1 MLIRIS
7 LIVAILAA
15 LGAGVVNF
23 VVVKDKIGALTT
35 DRNTQRDGRI
45 SAEGERDKTKK
56 ELAKTQGDL
65 KQTQSQLADANSA
78 RKAAEDTAADQIKR
92 ADDLSDKL
100 AKAAEERDAAQN
112 DLAAYKNT
120 ELTPDQIIK
129 LSSSLKDAQNAIEV
143 ANEEKTVLT
152 RTMGRLKNQLDA
164 LTGTGDHVV
173 TLRADLKGKILVV
186 DPKWDFVVLSIG
198 EDQGVLQDGELL
210 VSRDGKLVAKVVVRS
225 IEKDRCI
232 ANIVPGWKL
241 GEVIEGDEVSPAHPA
256 T

>member
-1 MLIRIS
+1 
-7 LIVAILAA
+7 
-15 LGAGVVNF
+15 
-23 VVVKDKIGALTT
+23 
-35 DRNTQRDGRI
+35 
-45 SAEGERDKTKK
+45 
-56 ELAKTQGDL
+56 
-65 KQTQSQLADANSA
+65 
-78 RKAAEDTAADQIKR
+78 
-92 ADDLSDKL
+92 
-100 AKAAEERDAAQN
+100 
-112 DLAAYKNT
+112 
-120 ELTPDQIIK
+120 LTPDQIIK

>member
-1 MLIRIS
+1 MLIRIT

-23 VVVKDKIGALTT
+23 VVVKDKIGALTD
-35 DRNTQRDGRI
+35 DRNTQR
-45 SAEGERDKTKK
+45 ADKITAQTDLAKTQK
-56 ELAKTQGDL
+56 DLAKTQGDL
-65 KQTQSQLADANSA
+65 KQTQSQLADANAA
-78 RKAAEDTAADQIKR
+78 RKSAEDTAAAQTKR

-100 AKAAEERDAAQN
+100 SKTSQQLDAAEN

-120 ELTPDQIIK
+120 QYTPDQIIK
-129 LSSSLKDAQNAIEV
+129 LAASLKDTQNAVDIAKAEN
-143 ANEEKTVLT
+143 AVLF
-152 RTMGRLKNQLDA
+152 RSNVRLSNDLA
-164 LTGTGDHVV
+164 RITGTAEYVV
-173 TLRADLKGKILVV
+173 KLRPDLKGKIIVV
-186 DPKWDFVVLSIG
+186 DPKWDFVVLNIG
-198 EDQGVLQDGELL
+198 EDDGVLQDGELL

-241 GEVIEGDEVSPAHPA
+241 GEVFEGDEVSPAHPA